1 MAGKSYIKVG
11 TNDWDRIKKMYIKA
25 AAQTWVAIRKAYV
38 KTSSGWQKV
47 FDTASNRPFISGNDI
62 PKIRLN
68 TFRTNSTY
76 DPSGTA
82 NDPVNPVVEAPPVQ
96 QMGPPTTTPTTGWPN
111 ETIGNHLWGYDGTWV
126 SGNGTSM
133 TFQYRW
139 FYRYSSNP
147 NDDTEEFNAT
157 SSTGRTD
164 MLTNSSTHLGQND
177 GDYFDRNFL
186 TFKVTATNSAGS
198 STQPST
204 PVYIVRQ
211 RPTGTVTMVSPS
223 EASPNTTM
231 AATFTYSNSWY
242 NKVDTAE
249 SYVEWFAVDNLGDT
263 LTTSNRVQLEALN
276 TFSPTGTTTKTAT
289 TYHYATLTNKY
300 YYVRITLNN
309 SNTLPAKYNGSI
321 INISGFTPN
330 SAFTVSANKTSKT
343 ASANGPFNLT
353 NATKTSRFYDSGSG
367 VFQRYVSVDIGQSS
381 GATQYEVQIEGQYPG
396 ASGTYDTSFSASGWV
411 PLQTLD
417 AAPYVYE
424 SSRIGGSLIYTKAV
438 TNYRNYRLTA
448 RSRNGTSLNGAAYSN
463 NGTSSSYVYVTAPDV
478 APSAPSIS
486 NISTGTDSYGGAYI
500 AFNVSQSSN
509 GSNDWNYYEYS
520 LNGGSWTQPTTG
532 PSFGNGY
539 INQSTGQIY
548 VNAGTFYGIQIRLT
562 NLDLATSSAS
572 NTLYITSASVPT
584 APTSV
589 VTKSFAATQGTIFFV
604 SGSNTQSVRGYL
616 DYDSFN
622 QFDSIQNYVNVSS
635 NTAAKVLITGGNSS
649 TRSYTPYLLPF
660 SGVNE
665 SGNQGPLTSY
675 TTKVL
680 NGSDAMNATNFTL
693 SSSSTSSL
701 TIAWNG
707 TGAVNKYRARL
718 YQSSNNSLVEDK
730 GYSLTSGSATF
741 NGLSSGTAYYVVVD
755 TRYEYTSSVYED
767 GNQGISSSFS
777 TTSPNLTPPSIY
789 AVSWPS
795 TAGGPITVYFTG
807 GSGPY
812 YQIYWSPNDNYNSI
826 TTYDPTDQ
834 YTSSPLTDSTGPGY
848 AGTWY
853 VAVRSVSNPSNT
865 GSGPSST
872 VSEWS
877 GRYSANLSFA
887 VIPSGGSVTLS
898 GNSTAGSI
906 ITATTSGWSG
916 SPTSYETYIT
926 TALSPNTPT
935 SSSTRVAYSS
945 SNSVTYT
952 ITSSDAISPVNVF
965 RAFATA
971 SNSAGTSG
979 TVQSSNVITT
989 TQSGGGGG
997 GSAPVLSSISGNNSL
1012 QFGGTFSWSFTNS
1025 PTSYSVFCQGP
1036 TGTVFT
1042 TNNAYT
1048 YGGTTFRPGYDGTGW
1063 QGAGNYTI
1071 YVSARNAYGDS
1082 PVASQ
1087 TTFMN

>member
-25 AAQTWVAIRKAYV
+25 AAQTWVAIRKAYI

-76 DPSGTA
+76 DPAGTA

-231 AATFTYSNSWY
+231 SATFTYSNSWY
-242 NKVDTAE
+242 NKVDIAE

-263 LTTSNRVQLEALN
+263 LTTSNRVQLEVLN

-309 SNTLPAKYNGSI
+309 SNTLPAKYNGSV

-330 SAFTVSANKTSKT
+330 SAFTASANKTAKT

-353 NATKTSRFYDSGSG
+353 NATKTSRFYDAGSDT
-367 VFQRYVSVDIGQSS
+367 FQRYVSVDIGQSS

-396 ASGTYDTSFSASGWV
+396 AQGVYDTSFSASGWV
-411 PLQTLD
+411 VLQTLD

-438 TNYRNYRLTA
+438 TNYKNYRLTA

-486 NISTGTDSYGGAYI
+486 NISTGSGYGGSYI
-500 AFNVSQSSN
+500 SFNVSQSSN
-509 GSNDWNYYEYS
+509 GSNDWSYYQYS
-520 LNGGSWTQPTTG
+520 LNNGSWTI
-532 PSFGNGY
+532 PSGINY
-539 INQSTGQIY
+539 INTTSGQIY
-548 VNAGTFYGIQIRLT
+548 VDAGTFYTVKIRLT
-562 NLDLATSSAS
+562 NLDDATSSES
-572 NTLYITSASVPT
+572 NTLSIVSASPPT
-584 APTSV
+584 APTNV
-589 VTKSFAATQGTIFFV
+589 IVKSFSPFTGNIFLT
-604 SGSNTQSVRGYL
+604 SGSNTGSIRGSL
-616 DYDSFN
+616 DYETFSGNTIID
-622 QFDSIQNYVNVSS
+622 DYIENYINIGS
-635 NTAAKVLITGGNSS
+635 NTAGVIYLNGGNSQ
-649 TRSYTPYLLPF
+649 TRTYTAYTLPF
-660 SGVNE
+660 SSSNL
-665 SGNQGPLTSY
+665 SGFQGPLTNH

-680 NGSDAMNATNFTL
+680 NGSDAMSVSNFTL
-693 SSSSTSSL
+693 SSSSQSSL
-701 TIAWNG
+701 TITWNG
-707 TGAVNKYRARL
+707 SGAVNKYRARL
-718 YQSSNNSLVEDK
+718 YQTSNNSLIEDK

-741 NGLSSGTAYYVVVD
+741 NNLSAGISYYLVVNP
-755 TRYEYTSSVYED
+755 RYEYTSSVYED
-767 GNQGISSSFS
+767 GTQGTSSSFS
-777 TTSPNLTPPSIY
+777 TQSANLTSPSIY
-789 AVSWPS
+789 FVSAG
-795 TAGGPITVYFTG
+795 TAGGPVTAYFTG
-807 GSGPY
+807 GSGPW
-812 YQIYWSPNDNYNSI
+812 YQIWWTTGVAGNS
-826 TTYDPTDQ
+826 YDE
-834 YTSSPLTDSTGPGY
+834 YGSSSPITDNTGPGS

-853 VAVRSVSNPSNT
+853 MYVRSVSSPTNVGT
-865 GSGPSST
+865 GPSST
-872 VSEWS
+872 ISEWS
-877 GRYSANLSFA
+877 SPYTFTVTSASTVPGAPTNVFA
-887 VIPSGGSVTLS
+887 SNITSSGARINWSAPTSDGGS
-898 GNSTAGSI
+898 SI
-906 ITATTSGWSG
+906 IR
-916 SPTSYETYIT
+916 YEVNRDGGGFFSVGNVFFYDYF
-926 TALSPNTPT
+926 LS
-935 SSSTRVAYSS
+935 VAG
-945 SNSVTYT
+945 TYT
-952 ITSSDAISPVNVF
+952 IGVRAVNSVGAGSASYVSVTIPSPPSPPSTPTGVSVSTSGVVSWNAVSGADSYEILNYTDRTSNPTNTTNRLGPYSTTGITGTSFQLTPSQGYSAPNNWA
-965 RAFATA
+965 RAQVRAR
-971 SNSAGTSG
+971 NSAGASTYSAWFP
-979 TVQSSNVITT
+979 SSTT
-989 TQSGGGGG
+989 
-997 GSAPVLSSISGNNSL
+997 
-1012 QFGGTFSWSFTNS
+1012 
-1025 PTSYSVFCQGP
+1025 
-1036 TGTVFT
+1036 
-1042 TNNAYT
+1042 
-1048 YGGTTFRPGYDGTGW
+1048 
-1063 QGAGNYTI
+1063 
-1071 YVSARNAYGDS
+1071 YV
-1082 PVASQ
+1082 
-1087 TTFMN
+1087 